1 MLGHQ
6 KEHGHLGFGN
16 EGELARDLVFLEEQ
30 RKKMSKETKM
40 QKRWFLWHDV
50 AGKNSYLYICFQKE
64 T

>member
-6 KEHGHLGFGN
+6 KEHGHLRFGN

-40 QKRWFLWHDV
+40 QEMVSV
-50 AGKNSYLYICFQKE
+50 A
-64 T
+64 

>member
-6 KEHGHLGFGN
+6 KKHGHLGFGN

-40 QKRWFLWHDV
+40 QEMVSV
-50 AGKNSYLYICFQKE
+50 A
-64 T
+64 